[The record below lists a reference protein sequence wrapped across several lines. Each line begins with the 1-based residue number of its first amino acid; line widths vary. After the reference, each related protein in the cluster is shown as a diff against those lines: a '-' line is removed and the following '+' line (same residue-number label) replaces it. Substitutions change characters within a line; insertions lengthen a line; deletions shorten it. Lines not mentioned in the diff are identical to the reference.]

1 MALMRDT
8 ISWQSAALVAAERTN
23 CRLCHDPVHSVEIV
37 NDLPND
43 SFEVFAKHHGKWERL
58 FAFNPRTWEYRSQWI
73 MVEEFVRMFPRLA
86 FDRYTMIPLPPTMG
100 DDYEFSEDS
109 PYTAWADPGLRNLS
123 AS

>member
-23 CRLCHDPVHSVEIV
+23 CRLCHETVDSVSVLHE
-37 NDLPND
+37 DYND
-43 SFEVFAKHHGKWERL
+43 SISVFAKHHGKHERL
-58 FAFNPRTWEYRSQWI
+58 FSFNPRMWEFRSQWV
-73 MVEEFVRMFPRLA
+73 MMEEFFRMFPRIA